1 MGLCV
6 DEFKPRKIEFKQ
18 SQNSANSAQDLLKL
32 LENGELEVDHTIFE
46 EDIVYTPGK
55 KYACLLGGVFL
66 MGTILGLVPGYLLIR
81 YIVKLGP
88 IWETTQTISRTLY
101 LSFNHSILRYEC
113 INDQFANVKLT
124 RLDKKSHVFIGS
136 LSTGEHG
143 SKEEFC
149 LSLGGSEWMELW
161 SIGNLKSNYQN
172 VKEFCEISGVGLKIS
187 DYNRE
192 KFDLF

>member
-6 DEFKPRKIEFKQ
+6 DEFKPRKIELKQ

-55 KYACLLGGVFL
+55 KYACLLGGLFL

-88 IWETTQTISRTLY
+88 IWATTRTITRTQY
-101 LSFNHSILRYEC
+101 LAFNHSIIHYEYT
-113 INDQFANVKLT
+113 NDQFADVKLT

-161 SIGNLKSNYQN
+161 SIGNLKSNYEN